1 MIRGAATYAL
11 IAVVTACG
19 GIATACGGNM
29 STTSGEPVATA
40 GTSCRLTITQ
50 DERGPGATIRGEG
63 FAPDQ
68 PVALAFR
75 TPGRAVVLTEA
86 DDVALRTDARGVFLA
101 RTSAGREDVG
111 PVEVRASTDTCAAST
126 DVTVTSNMFLAA
138 CVTAA
143 PAKSSSP
150 LAGRYREMVLADEPI
165 GYWRF
170 EEADGPT
177 AFAEVGSDGVLE
189 GGVTLAQPGVIGDS
203 RSAHFDG
210 IDEWV
215 DIDDLVLSGDFTIEA
230 WIFPCGNILDAED
243 SIVGQAGTGPDINL
257 FDERPRLWDGGV
269 DRVVAERPI
278 DYGRWVHVAVTR
290 RGSELVVFLDGV
302 SAGTGTFE
310 SPFPVAAIGY
320 GNGGRVFEG
329 RLDEVAIYDHALA
342 EDRLAAHVAA
352 TR

>member
-1 MIRGAATYAL
+1 MIRRAAACAL
-11 IAVVTACG
+11 IAAVAACG
-19 GIATACGGNM
+19 GAAPP
-29 STTSGEPVATA
+29 TSGELVASA
-40 GTSCRLTITQ
+40 GKPCLLTVTQ
-50 DERGPGATIRGEG
+50 DERGAGATVRGEG
-63 FAPDQ
+63 FAPDR
-68 PVALAFR
+68 PVVLEFR
-75 TPGRAVVLTEA
+75 TPGRTVALSEA
-86 DDVALRTDARGVFLA
+86 EDVALRTDARGVFLT

-111 PVEVRASTDTCAAST
+111 PVEISASTDDCAAST
-126 DVTVTSNMFLAA
+126 GVTVTANMFLAD
-138 CVTAA
+138 CVTAM
-143 PAKSSSP
+143 PAKSNSP
-150 LAGRYREMVLADEPI
+150 IADQYRAMVLVDDPI

-170 EEADGPT
+170 EDADGT
-177 AFAEVGSDGVLE
+177 VAHGDVGSDGVLE
-189 GGVTLAQPGVIGDS
+189 GGVTLAQPGVVTDS
-203 RSAHFDG
+203 RSVHLDG
-210 IDEWV
+210 TDEWI
-215 DIDDLVLSGDFTIEA
+215 DIDDVVLSSDFTVEA
-230 WIFPCGNILDAED
+230 WIFPCGDVLDAED

-257 FDERPRLWDGGV
+257 FEERPRLWDGGV

-290 RGSELVVFLDGV
+290 HGSEVTVFLDGV